1 MRLTDDKKIRKS
13 IIRLFTFT
21 EQIII
26 LKSFRLVKHETRDDF
41 SSWLKG
47 LAYDFMESAKNTTFF
62 FIMLVVFTYISPP
75 KSHHAVLIFNN
86 LIFIYPIFLFLAI
99 LNKARIIG
107 CGYLVGIKL
116 FIFCINHKIFFVPES
131 QNKAYPPLNTH
142 GIKIYIDD
150 DKKARKRITDIFT
163 FKEQLTLLRCFSLDR
178 ENTHGDFLAWLN
190 KTSADFFS
198 STKVMF
204 IILFILFIIT
214 IIQNPEAWHYIF
226 IIFFIFIFIFMMP
239 LTILIC
245 IFASSHMIGCKFITS
260 VKLLYFNLK
269 K

>member
-1 MRLTDDKKIRKS
+1 M
-13 IIRLFTFT
+13 
-21 EQIII
+21 
-26 LKSFRLVKHETRDDF
+26 
-41 SSWLKG
+41 
-47 LAYDFMESAKNTTFF
+47 
-62 FIMLVVFTYISPP
+62 
-75 KSHHAVLIFNN
+75 
-86 LIFIYPIFLFLAI
+86 
-99 LNKARIIG
+99 NKARIIG

-198 STKVMF
+198 SIKMML
-204 IILFILFIIT
+204 IILFIFFIIS
-214 IIQNPEAWHYIF
+214 IIKYYEAWNYILVT
-226 IIFFIFIFIFMMP
+226 FFIFTMP
-239 LTILIC
+239 LMTLIC
-245 IFASSHMIGCKFITS
+245 IFFTSHMMGCKFITS
-260 VKLLYFNLK
+260 VKLLYFHLRNEI
-269 K
+269 

>member
-41 SSWLKG
+41 STWLKG
-47 LAYDFMESAKNTTFF
+47 LAYDFMESAKNMTFF

-116 FIFCINHKIFFVPES
+116 FIFCIKYKIFFLPES
-131 QNKAYPPLNTH
+131 QNKAYPPLNTQ

-163 FKEQLTLLRCFSLDR
+163 FKEQLTLLRCFSLER
-178 ENTHGDFLAWLN
+178 ENTHGYFLAWLN

-226 IIFFIFIFIFMMP
+226 IIFFIFMMP
-239 LTILIC
+239 LMTLIC
-245 IFASSHMIGCKFITS
+245 IFATSHMMDCKFITS
-260 VKLLYFNLK
+260 VKLLYFSLRK